1 MNKGWLLVLLVS
13 LGLNLGLGYRI
24 WNAESAGGSP
34 GGPPGGPSPGEVGE
48 GRFTPRSQD
57 RWREMAGR
65 RLQHLTR
72 RLNLDPEQQDALRAI
87 QEEHGRRIQESLAA
101 LEEFRVELRGRML
114 AEDADPAEVRRAI
127 HAMGRRQAVLDSLVT
142 ETVLQELDVLRP
154 DQRMEYLELMPFE
167 RGPGR
172 SGRFHRN
179 GPRGDGLDEAGGRGG
194 E

>member
-1 MNKGWLLVLLVS
+1 MSKGWLLVLLVS
-13 LGLNLGLGYRI
+13 LGVNLGLGYRI
-24 WNAESAGGSP
+24 WSARLDGGAPSDFPVGPEAEDG
-34 GGPPGGPSPGEVGE
+34 
-48 GRFTPRSQD
+48 GRFMPQGPD

-72 RLNLDPEQQDALRAI
+72 QLDLDQEQQDALRAI
-87 QEEHGRRIQESLAA
+87 QEEHGRRIQENLAA
-101 LEEFRVELRGRML
+101 LEEFRLELRGRML
-114 AEDADPAEVRRAI
+114 AEGVDPAEVRQAI

-154 DQRMEYLELMPFE
+154 DQRADYLELMPFE

-172 SGRFHRN
+172 SGRFHRS
-179 GPRGDGLDEAGGRGG
+179 GPRGEGQGGAGRRGG

>member
-24 WNAESAGGSP
+24 WNAESPGGSP
-34 GGPPGGPSPGEVGE
+34 GGPGPREAGE
-48 GRFTPRSQD
+48 GRFTPRSPD

-72 RLNLDPEQQDALRAI
+72 RLNLDPVQQDALRAI

-114 AEDADPAEVRRAI
+114 AEEADPAEVRRAI

-154 DQRMEYLELMPFE
+154 DQRLEYLEMMPFE

-179 GPRGDGLDEAGGRGG
+179 GPRGEGQDGTGGGGG